1 MSVKVERY
9 AFRLVRQD
17 IAADE
22 DNRASDNLRLFLEW
36 SQTHPNDELSYFGQ
50 HVFVDETMD
59 AIRNAIM
66 NEDTPQNALATL
78 SSFSG

>member
-17 IAADE
+17 IDADE
-22 DNRASDNLRLFLEW
+22 DNRASGNLRLFLEW
-36 SQTHPNDELSYFGQ
+36 SQAHPNDELSYFGQ
-50 HVFVDETMD
+50 RIFRDETMD
-59 AIRNAIM
+59 AIRGAIM
-66 NEDTPQNALATL
+66 NEDAAENALATL